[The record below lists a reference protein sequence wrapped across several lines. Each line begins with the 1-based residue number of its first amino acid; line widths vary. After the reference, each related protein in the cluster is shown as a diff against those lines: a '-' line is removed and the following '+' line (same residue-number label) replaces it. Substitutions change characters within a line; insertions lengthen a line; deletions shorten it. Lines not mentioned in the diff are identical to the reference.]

1 MSSPRLLGLPPGVL
15 PRTVETG
22 RGAFATLQASPDR
35 ARPVASPTGALTLL
49 VPGWTGS
56 KEDFVAI
63 LQPLADAGF
72 SAVAFDQRGQYETPG
87 VEDPAAYTID
97 ALADDA
103 AALAA
108 ALGGPVH
115 LVGHSFGGIVARVT
129 ALRHPRLVRS
139 LTLLCSGP
147 AAIPGDRREL
157 LTLMAAV
164 IAAQGLG
171 ATWAA
176 KQAYDRS
183 VGVAEL
189 PQEVEAWLERR
200 FHANHPVSLREIT
213 LRLVD
218 ETDRVDE
225 LARSGVPV
233 LVAYG
238 EADDGWPPAEQVAMA
253 RRIGAPSVAI
263 PGAAHSPATESPQ
276 ALVDVLTGFWSTLAA
291 GDARG

>member
-1 MSSPRLLGLPPGVL
+1 MSSPRLLGLPVGVL
-15 PRTVETG
+15 ARTVETG
-22 RGAFATLQASPDR
+22 RGAFAALQALPDP
-35 ARPVASPTGALTLL
+35 ARPAGSPAGESALL

-63 LQPLADAGF
+63 LEPLAAAGF
-72 SAVAFDQRGQYETPG
+72 PAVAIDQRGQFETPG
-87 VEDPAAYTID
+87 VEDPEAYTID

-103 AALAA
+103 AAVAA

-139 LTLLCSGP
+139 LTLLCAGP

-157 LTLMAAV
+157 LTQMAAV

-176 KQAYDRS
+176 KRAYDRS

-189 PQEVEAWLERR
+189 PHDVEAWLERR

-238 EADDGWPPAEQVAMA
+238 EADDGWSPAEQVAMA
-253 RRIGAPSVAI
+253 RRLGAPSVAI
-263 PGAAHSPATESPQ
+263 PGAGHSPATENPQ
-276 ALVDVLTGFWSTLAA
+276 ALADLLTGFWSTLAA
-291 GDARG
+291 EESGG